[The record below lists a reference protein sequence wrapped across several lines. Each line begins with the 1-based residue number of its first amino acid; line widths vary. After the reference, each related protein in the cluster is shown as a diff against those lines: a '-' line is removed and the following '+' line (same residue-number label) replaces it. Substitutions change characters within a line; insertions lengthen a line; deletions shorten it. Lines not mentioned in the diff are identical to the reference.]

1 MIENNIKIIY
11 HIDLEVYKK
20 VKIKNYYHFSKSEI
34 IEQMLW
40 GEVLILNTDGSFFS
54 FEADLFKF
62 FIVFTDNLKKISLKE
77 EHKNQIFSVY
87 DDYLF
92 FLERYDEKYVNVI
105 FKGQKKSLFDI
116 KKLLQKTEEIKHKLL
131 YDFKILYPDYQ
142 QIKNLDYL
150 ISKIIE

>member
-62 FIVFTDNLKKISLKE
+62 FIVFTDNLKK
-77 EHKNQIFSVY
+77 N
-87 DDYLF
+87 
-92 FLERYDEKYVNVI
+92 I
-105 FKGQKKSLFDI
+105 FKRG
-116 KKLLQKTEEIKHKLL
+116 T
-131 YDFKILYPDYQ
+131 
-142 QIKNLDYL
+142 
-150 ISKIIE
+150 

>member
-20 VKIKNYYHFSKSEI
+20 VKIKNYYYFSKSEI

-92 FLERYDEKYVNVI
+92 FL
-105 FKGQKKSLFDI
+105 
-116 KKLLQKTEEIKHKLL
+116 
-131 YDFKILYPDYQ
+131 
-142 QIKNLDYL
+142 
-150 ISKIIE
+150 